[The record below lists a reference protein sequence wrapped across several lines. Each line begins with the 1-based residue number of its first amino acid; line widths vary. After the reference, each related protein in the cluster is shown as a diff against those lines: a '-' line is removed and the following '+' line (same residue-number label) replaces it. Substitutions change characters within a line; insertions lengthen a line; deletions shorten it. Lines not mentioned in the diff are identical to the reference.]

1 MRRREVLAGMVVLS
15 FAATGAMAAAGT
27 SGEGRKAV
35 AGVTKQSWGT
45 ADGKPVDLYTLTNK
59 RGMVVKITNYGAMVT
74 EIHAPDRGGKMED
87 VALGFKTLDDY
98 LKGHPYFG
106 VTTGRV
112 ANRIAKGRFTLDGK
126 TYQLAINNEPNH
138 LHGGEKAL
146 DKRVWTY
153 REAKSDEG
161 PAVGFTYHSPDGEE
175 GYPGN
180 LDIAVVFTLTNDNA
194 LRIDYAANTD
204 KATPVNLTNHT
215 YFNLAG
221 EGNGTILD
229 HTLKLN
235 AKRYTPWDST
245 AIPTGEIAEVK
256 GTPFDFTKAG
266 RIGERFDQLKDD
278 PRGYDLNYVLDNQ
291 GGKLALAATVYEPKS
306 GRVLETWTTEPGI
319 QFYTGNFL
327 DGKLTGKKGAAY
339 NQYSGFCLEAQHY
352 PDSPNRPNFPSV
364 ILKPGETYTQ
374 TTVYKFKTRR

>member
-1 MRRREVLAGMVVLS
+1 MKRRECLAGALALT
-15 FAATGAMAAAGT
+15 FAAVGAVGAGE
-27 SGEGRKAV
+27 SRGGRKAM

-45 ADGKPVDLYTLTNK
+45 ADGKPVDLYTLTNE
-59 RGMVVKITNYGAMVT
+59 RGMIVRITNYGAMVT
-74 EIHAPDRGGKMED
+74 EIHAPDKNGKFED
-87 VALGFKTLDDY
+87 VALGFKSLDPY
-98 LKGHPYFG
+98 VKGHPYFG

-153 REAKSDEG
+153 REARSEDG
-161 PAVGFTYHSPDGEE
+161 PAVGFTYNSPDGEE

-180 LDIAVVFTLTNDNA
+180 LNIAVVFTLTNDNR
-194 LRIDYAANTD
+194 LKIDYAATTD

-229 HTLKLN
+229 HELKLN

-245 AIPTGEIAEVK
+245 AIPTGEIQDVK
-256 GTPFDFTKAG
+256 GTPYDFTKRT
-266 RIGERFDQLKDD
+266 RIGSRFEELKDT
-278 PRGYDLNYVLDNQ
+278 PRGYDLNYVLDSP
-291 GGKLALAATVYEPKS
+291 GGKLALAATVWEPKS

-327 DGKLTGKKGAAY
+327 DGMLTGKSGKTYPQYAA
-339 NQYSGFCLEAQHY
+339 FCLEAQHF
-352 PDSPNRPNFPSV
+352 PDSPNKPNFPSV

-374 TTVYKFKTRR
+374 TTVYKFTTRR